1 VSPFRPFD
9 RFVADLMTRFTG
21 LPAEDVDGEIE
32 RGLQLLV
39 ETLGTDRSSFMQ
51 LQADRLLS
59 LTHSWA
65 RPGFERVTPAVSSPL
80 ALPWYYG
87 RLARGETIAVS
98 HLPDGLPPEAD
109 KEREYVRASGFK
121 SNLTIP
127 IAVGDRYVCAI
138 ATGAFRDHHEWD
150 EATIERVRFVGQIL
164 ANAVY
169 RRDAEALLRRNL
181 AENQALKEQLE
192 AENVYLREELRGGT
206 SFADIVGRS
215 AALRV
220 TLDHVAQ
227 VAPTNSTVLL
237 LGETGSGKELLAR
250 ALHDRSPRRARPLVK
265 VNCAAL
271 PATLI
276 ETELF
281 GHEKGAFTGA
291 TAAHMGRFELADGGT
306 LFLDEIG
313 DLALELQA
321 KLLRVLQD
329 GEVQRLGSTRPRK
342 VDVRLVAATNQDLER
357 AMAEGRFRRDLYYR
371 LSVFPIHVPPLRERR
386 EDIPLLAWAFIQ
398 RRQADLGRHVE
409 KIPRL
414 ALDALAAYDWPGNV
428 RELENVLERALILS
442 SGPTLRLESALG
454 FPARTETVGAGEPRA
469 SLPATGVAGS
479 LDDIAREHIRAV
491 LDRCGGRINGPGGA
505 AEVLQVHPNTLRSRM
520 KKLGIARRG
529 RTAATAAAG
538 S

>member
-1 VSPFRPFD
+1 LQPFD
-9 RFVADLMTRFTG
+9 RLLADLMTRFTG
-21 LPAEDVDGEIE
+21 LPAEEVNGEIE

-51 LQADRLLS
+51 LQADGLLS

-65 RPGFERVTPAVSSPL
+65 RPGFERMTPAVSSPV

-87 RLARGETIAVS
+87 RLGRGETIALP
-98 HLPDGLPPEAD
+98 HLPEGLPPEAD
-109 KEREYVRASGFK
+109 RERDYVRASGFK

-127 IAVGDRYVCAI
+127 IAVGGRYVCAI
-138 ATGAFRDHHEWD
+138 ATGTFRDHCEWD
-150 EATIERVRFVGQIL
+150 EVTIERVRIVGQIL

-169 RRDAEALLRRNL
+169 RKEAEALLRRSL
-181 AENQALKEQLE
+181 AEIQALKEQLE
-192 AENVYLREELRGGT
+192 AENVYLRGELRGGT

-215 AALRV
+215 PALRA
-220 TLDHVAQ
+220 TLDQVAQ
-227 VAPTNSTVLL
+227 VAPTDSTVLL

-329 GEVQRLGSTRPRK
+329 GEVQRLGATRSKR

-409 KIPRL
+409 KIPRP
-414 ALDALAAYDWPGNV
+414 ALDALVAYDWPGNV

-442 SGPTLRLESALG
+442 SGSTLRLESSLG
-454 FPARTETVGAGEPRA
+454 LPARGQTAAAERPRA
-469 SLPATGVAGS
+469 SLPAADGGGS
-479 LDDIAREHIRAV
+479 LDDLAREHIRAV

-520 KKLGIARRG
+520 QKLGIARQG
-529 RTAATAAAG
+529 RPAISAAG